1 MMPWRSQSQL
11 GVPEGALARGLYRS
25 MGYTDEDFRK
35 PVIAIV
41 NTWNTVCPGHFNLKQ
56 VAAEVQRGITQ
67 NGGMAVEFGTIGPC
81 DGIAQ
86 GNEGMTYILP
96 SREVILHSVEVM
108 VESHRFDG
116 LVLLGSCDKTV
127 PALLMAAARLDLP
140 TILVNG
146 GPMEPGSRHGRDI
159 DVNEIE
165 IAVGEYQAGKID
177 LAELAYVEK
186 SACPTPGSC
195 TMIGTANTMSC
206 LSEVLGLSLPG
217 SATIPATY
225 SKRLQAAHESGR
237 RVVDLVR
244 EGVTARKIIT
254 APAMENAIRVGLA
267 IGGSSNLVLHLL
279 ALAEEADLPLQI
291 DDFDRLSRETPYIAS
306 IMTASEYDM
315 VDFHRAGGIPAV
327 MQQLLPLLHGDALT
341 VSGCSVREN
350 VKDAR
355 IEDERVIRPLANPFK
370 PDGGLAIMRG
380 NLAPQSAVAKPSA
393 ISAERLQVEGPAVVF
408 NSEQELIVAIGEKR
422 IARGDILVVRYEG
435 PKGGPGMREMY
446 TPLKLLDGYGLAE
459 HVYLITDGRFSGS
472 NRGGFVG
479 HICPEAAEG
488 GPLAIVEN
496 GDLIK
501 IDVPNRRVDL
511 LVGEEEMA
519 RRFEAWQGPVV
530 RVKKGYLALYADLVK
545 PASRGA
551 VMKSGS

>member
-1 MMPWRSQSQL
+1 MKRWRSQSQL

-25 MGYTDEDFRK
+25 MGYTDEDFVK

-41 NTWNTVCPGHFNLKQ
+41 NSWNTVCPGHFNLNQ
-56 VAAEVQRGITQ
+56 VATEVKRGISG

-81 DGIAQ
+81 DGIAE

-96 SREVILHSVEVM
+96 SREAILHSVEVM
-108 VESHRFDG
+108 VEAHRFDG

-140 TILVNG
+140 AILVNG
-146 GPMEPGSRHGRDI
+146 GPMEPGTRHGRDI
-159 DVNEIE
+159 DLNEIQ

-177 LAELAYVEK
+177 LAELTYVEK

-195 TMIGTANTMSC
+195 TMIGTANTMSF
-206 LSEVLGLSLPG
+206 LSEALGLSLPG
-217 SATIPATY
+217 TATIPAAY
-225 SKRLQAAHESGR
+225 SRRLEAAHESGR
-237 RVVDLVR
+237 RSVDLVR
-244 EGVTARKIIT
+244 EGITARKIIT
-254 APAMENAIRVGLA
+254 AQAMENAIRVGLA
-267 IGGSSNLVLHLL
+267 IGGSTNLVLHLL
-279 ALAEEADLPLQI
+279 ALAEEAEIPLKI

-306 IMTASEYDM
+306 LMTASEYDM

-327 MQQLLPLLHGDALT
+327 MQQLLPLLQGDALT
-341 VSGCSVREN
+341 VSGHSVREN
-350 VKDAR
+350 VKEAR

-370 PDGGLAIMRG
+370 PDSGLAIMRG
-380 NLAPQSAVAKPSA
+380 NLAPQSGVAKPAA
-393 ISAERLQVEGPAVVF
+393 IPADRLQVEGPAAVF
-408 NSEQELIVAIGEKR
+408 DSEHELIEAIGERK
-422 IARGDILVVRYEG
+422 IARGDIIVVRYEG

-446 TPLKLLDGYGLAE
+446 APLKLLDGYGLAE

-479 HICPEAAEG
+479 HICPEAADG

-496 GDLIK
+496 GDLIR

-511 LVGEEEMA
+511 LVAEEEMA
-519 RRFEAWQGPVV
+519 RRFAAWPGPAA
-530 RVKKGYLALYADLVK
+530 RAKKGFLALYADLVK
-545 PASRGA
+545 PAFRGA
-551 VMKSGS
+551 VMKSGA

>member
-1 MMPWRSQSQL
+1 MRWRSQSQL

-41 NTWNTVCPGHFNLKQ
+41 NTWNTVCPGHFNLNQ
-56 VAAEVQRGITQ
+56 VAAEVRKGITQ

-96 SREVILHSVEVM
+96 SREVMLHSIEVM

-146 GPMEPGSRHGRDI
+146 GPMEPGTRHGRDI

-177 LAELAYVEK
+177 LAELSYVEK

-206 LSEVLGLSLPG
+206 LSEAMGLSLPG

-225 SKRLQAAHESGR
+225 SRRLQAANESGR

-244 EGVTARKIIT
+244 EGVTARQIIT

-267 IGGSSNLVLHLL
+267 IGGSTNLVLHLL
-279 ALAEEADLPLQI
+279 ALAEEAELPLQI

-327 MQQLLPLLHGDALT
+327 MRQLLPLLHGDALT

-355 IEDERVIRPLANPFK
+355 IEDER
-370 PDGGLAIMRG
+370 DGGLAVMRG

-393 ISAERLQVEGPAVVF
+393 ISADRLRVEGPAVVF
-408 NSEQELIVAIGEKR
+408 NSEQELIAAIGEKR

-459 HVYLITDGRFSGS
+459 HVYVITDGRFSGS

-496 GDLIK
+496 GDPIR

-530 RVKKGYLALYADLVK
+530 RVKKGYLALYAALVK
-545 PASRGA
+545 PAFRGA

>member
-1 MMPWRSQSQL
+1 MTWRSQSLL

-25 MGYTDEDFRK
+25 MGNTDEDFKK

-41 NTWNTVCPGHFNLKQ
+41 NTWNTVCPGHFNLKE
-56 VAAEVQRGITQ
+56 VAASVKDGIAQ

-86 GNEGMTYILP
+86 GHDGMTYILP
-96 SREVILHSVEVM
+96 SREVILHSIEVM
-108 VESHRFDG
+108 VEAHQFDG

-127 PALLMAAARLDLP
+127 PALLMAAARLNLP
-140 TILVNG
+140 AILVNG
-146 GPMEPGSRHGRDI
+146 GPMEPGTRHGRDI

-165 IAVGEYQAGKID
+165 IAVGEYHAGKID
-177 LAELAYVEK
+177 LAELTYVEK

-195 TMIGTANTMSC
+195 TMMGTANTMSC
-206 LSEVLGLSLPG
+206 LSEALGLSLPG
-217 SATIPATY
+217 SATVPATY
-225 SKRLQAAHESGR
+225 SKRLQVARESGN

-244 EGVTARKIIT
+244 EGVTARQIIT
-254 APAMENAIRVGLA
+254 AQALENAIRVGLA
-267 IGGSSNLVLHLL
+267 IGGSTNQVLHLL
-279 ALAEEADLPLQI
+279 ALAEEANLALQI
-291 DDFDRLSRETPYIAS
+291 DDFDRLSKETPYIAS
-306 IMTASEYDM
+306 VMTASVYDM

-327 MQQLLPLLHGDALT
+327 MKQLLPMLHGDALT
-341 VSGCSVREN
+341 VSGYTVEVN
-350 VKDAR
+350 VKDAE
-355 IEDERVIRPLANPFK
+355 IEDDRVIRPVGNPFK

-393 ISAERLQVEGPAVVF
+393 IPEERLQVEGPAVVF
-408 NSEQELIVAIGEKR
+408 NSEQELIQAVKEQKIE
-422 IARGDILVVRYEG
+422 RGDIIVVRYEG

-459 HVYLITDGRFSGS
+459 YVYLITDGRFSGS

-479 HICPEAAEG
+479 HICPEAADG

-496 GDLIK
+496 GDRIS

-511 LVGEEEMA
+511 LVSEEEMT
-519 RRFEAWQGPVV
+519 RRFEAWQGPLV
-530 RVKKGYLALYADLVK
+530 RVKKGYLALYASLVK
-545 PASRGA
+545 PAFRGA
-551 VMKSGS
+551 VMKYE